1 MGPQYLG
8 SLVFVGAGINDQS
21 CMNSITSRVG
31 LFTELVLQK
40 NKQKKT
46 EYPTFNC
53 SKKNCECNKL
63 WSEAYLFIDTNY
75 VDLWKKSE
83 LLAARCEKLQKK

>member
-8 SLVFVGAGINDQS
+8 SLVFVRAGINDQN

-31 LFTELVLQK
+31 FFAELVLQK
-40 NKQKKT
+40 INKQKT

-53 SKKNCECNKL
+53 YKKLCNKL

-83 LLAARCEKLQKK
+83 LHATRCKKLQKK